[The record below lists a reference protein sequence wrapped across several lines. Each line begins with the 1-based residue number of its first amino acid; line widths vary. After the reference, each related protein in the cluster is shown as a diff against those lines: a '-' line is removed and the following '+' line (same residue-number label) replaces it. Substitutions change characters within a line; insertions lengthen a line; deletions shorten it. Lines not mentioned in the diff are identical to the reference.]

1 MGRPPPPARH
11 RFRAPNQTRVPPL
24 GRLESSGRGLT
35 GNSVLLGGYGLECA
49 SRPDFAG
56 AVQPEGFAETEFVYY
71 VVRARDKCGNVGP

>member
-1 MGRPPPPARH
+1 
-11 RFRAPNQTRVPPL
+11 
-24 GRLESSGRGLT
+24 
-35 GNSVLLGGYGLECA
+35 VLLGGYGLECA